1 MPSASRPSRIS
12 GTSGIP
18 GPKQMK
24 KKAAWRVLVALLV
37 YNGEEF
43 VGPCLSSLSRLDP
56 GPHSVDVLVLDDAS
70 PSPGWSDRCREMAV
84 GMGMGYYRTPRNL
97 GIPRNMNLGMLRAL
111 HAEYD
116 AVILLNSD
124 TVVPRNLIP
133 TLIRP
138 LSDDPMLS
146 STTAWSNNVSI
157 YSLPNSDPERLA
169 SQPGLVDWLSEML
182 DEEFAGQAIPIPSA
196 VGFCMALPTSAI
208 AEVGLMDPVFGR
220 GYSEEID
227 WCLRS
232 HVQGYH
238 SAMAPSCFVY
248 HAGSGITRAEGLIG
262 AGDHIVHAHQAI
274 IDARYPLYAGQ
285 LRAIIASSILD
296 GMRERGLQRVLIG
309 AARQH
314 GYRLE
319 ASRLH
324 ARPGD
329 PDVVRFRV
337 DPDGAS
343 AVITAAYEGFEVS
356 FDVGEGGVLP
366 TVESIVGQRPQ
377 EIRIFDWG
385 RFADSVDGA
394 TISRP
399 PYRERVF

>member
-97 GIPRNMNLGMLRAL
+97 GIPRNMNLGMFRAL

-182 DEEFAGQAIPIPSA
+182 DKEFAGQAIPIPSA

-227 WCLRS
+227 WSSPQPRAGLPLCHGSLVLRVPRWKRNHESRRADRGGRS
-232 HVQGYH
+232 HRSCASSDYRRTL
-238 SAMAPSCFVY
+238 SAVRR
-248 HAGSGITRAEGLIG
+248 TAEGHHRIE
-262 AGDHIVHAHQAI
+262 H
-274 IDARYPLYAGQ
+274 
-285 LRAIIASSILD
+285 
-296 GMRERGLQRVLIG
+296 
-309 AARQH
+309 
-314 GYRLE
+314 
-319 ASRLH
+319 SRRH
-324 ARPGD
+324 ARTRP
-329 PDVVRFRV
+329 
-337 DPDGAS
+337 
-343 AVITAAYEGFEVS
+343 TARPHR
-356 FDVGEGGVLP
+356 GGSP
-366 TVESIVGQRPQ
+366 A
-377 EIRIFDWG
+377 RIQ
-385 RFADSVDGA
+385 A
-394 TISRP
+394 
-399 PYRERVF
+399 